1 LVEFLSTVEYNFLR
15 IVENLKNNGGLVLQ
29 IFEKKNR
36 VLLRELVKTDFKLR
50 YQGSLMGYVWSVLKP
65 LMLFAVMYVV
75 FVRFL
80 KFGADVPHFSVALL
94 LGTVLWGFFNETTNL
109 SMSSIVS
116 RGDLIRK
123 LNFPKQIIVIS
134 ISLNAMINLLISLM
148 IVILFGIIN
157 DVNISIF
164 AFLAPLLLLEL
175 YIFSLGISFILAT
188 IYVRFRD
195 IGPIWE
201 VVLQVLMYMTPM
213 IYPVSLVINYSTK
226 IAKILML
233 NPLAQIMQDL
243 RYLLVSDKNITVWML
258 ISNHFIVLI
267 PYILS
272 IATLLLGYAMFTK
285 NSNKFAEMI

>member
-1 LVEFLSTVEYNFLR
+1 MVS
-15 IVENLKNNGGLVLQ
+15 IGGTNLQ

-50 YQGSLMGYVWSVLKP
+50 YQGSIMGYVWSVLKP

-109 SMSSIVS
+109 SMSSIVV

-134 ISLNAMINLLISLM
+134 ISLNAMINLLISLV
-148 IVILFGIIN
+148 IVILFGLIN
-157 DVNISIF
+157 GVSISNY
-164 AFLAPLLLLEL
+164 AFLAPVLLLEL
-175 YIFSLGISFILAT
+175 YMFSLGISFLLAT

-201 VVLQVLMYMTPM
+201 VVLQILMYMTPM
-213 IYPVSLVINYSTK
+213 IYPVSLVINYSER
-226 IAKILML
+226 IAKILLL
-233 NPLAQIMQDL
+233 NPLAQIMQDM

-258 ISNHFIVLI
+258 INNHLI
-267 PYILS
+267 SLVPYIISVL
-272 IATLLLGYAMFTK
+272 TLLIGYYVFSK

>member
-1 LVEFLSTVEYNFLR
+1 MVEFLSTVEYNFLR

>member
-1 LVEFLSTVEYNFLR
+1 MVS
-15 IVENLKNNGGLVLQ
+15 IGGTNLQ

-50 YQGSLMGYVWSVLKP
+50 YQGSIMGYVWSVLKP

-109 SMSSIVS
+109 SMSSIVM

-134 ISLNAMINLLISLM
+134 ISLNAMINLLISLV
-148 IVILFGIIN
+148 IVILFGLIN
-157 DVNISIF
+157 GVSISIY
-164 AFLAPLLLLEL
+164 AFLAPVLLLEL
-175 YIFSLGISFILAT
+175 YMFSLGISFLLAT

-201 VVLQVLMYMTPM
+201 VVLQILMYMTPM
-213 IYPVSLVINYSTK
+213 IYPVSLVINYSER
-226 IAKILML
+226 IAKILLL
-233 NPLAQIMQDL
+233 NPLAQIMQDM

-258 ISNHFIVLI
+258 INNHLI
-267 PYILS
+267 SLVPYIISVL
-272 IATLLLGYAMFTK
+272 TLLIGYYVFSK

>member
-1 LVEFLSTVEYNFLR
+1 MVS
-15 IVENLKNNGGLVLQ
+15 IGGTNLQ

-50 YQGSLMGYVWSVLKP
+50 YQGSIMGYVWSVLKP

-109 SMSSIVS
+109 SMSSIVM

-134 ISLNAMINLLISLM
+134 ISLNAMINLLISLV
-148 IVILFGIIN
+148 IVILFGLIN
-157 DVNISIF
+157 GVSISTY
-164 AFLAPLLLLEL
+164 AFLAPALLLEL
-175 YIFSLGISFILAT
+175 YMFSLGISFLLAT

-201 VVLQVLMYMTPM
+201 VVLQILMYMTPM
-213 IYPVSLVINYSTK
+213 IYPVSLVINYSER
-226 IAKILML
+226 IAKILLL
-233 NPLAQIMQDL
+233 NPLAQIMQDM

-258 ISNHFIVLI
+258 INNHLI
-267 PYILS
+267 SLVPYIISVL
-272 IATLLLGYAMFTK
+272 TLLIGYYVFSK

>member
-1 LVEFLSTVEYNFLR
+1 MVS
-15 IVENLKNNGGLVLQ
+15 IGGTNLQ

-50 YQGSLMGYVWSVLKP
+50 YQGSIMGYVWSVLKP

-109 SMSSIVS
+109 SMSSIVM

-134 ISLNAMINLLISLM
+134 ISLNAMINLLISLV
-148 IVILFGIIN
+148 IVILFGLIN
-157 DVNISIF
+157 GVSISTY
-164 AFLAPLLLLEL
+164 AFLAPALLLEL
-175 YIFSLGISFILAT
+175 YMFSLGISFLLAT

-201 VVLQVLMYMTPM
+201 VVLQILMYMTPM
-213 IYPVSLVINYSTK
+213 IYPVSLVINYSER
-226 IAKILML
+226 IAKIILL
-233 NPLAQIMQDL
+233 NPLAQIMQDM

-258 ISNHFIVLI
+258 INNHLI
-267 PYILS
+267 SLVPYIISVL
-272 IATLLLGYAMFTK
+272 TLLIGYYVFSK

>member
-1 LVEFLSTVEYNFLR
+1 M
-15 IVENLKNNGGLVLQ
+15 Q

-94 LGTVLWGFFNETTNL
+94 LGRVLWGFFNETTNL

-157 DVNISIF
+157 GVNISIF

-213 IYPVSLVINYSTK
+213 IYPVSLVINYSPK

-272 IATLLLGYAMFTK
+272 IATLFLGYAMFTK